1 MKLLKVVKNAGE
13 AFEKFITM
21 LGLSLRAQGFIR
33 LIRAKAL
40 KLNHRF
46 QNLKVNLNLKL
57 VRALVR
63 SQLSQRK
70 AVRPLKI
77 RTYLS

>member
-21 LGLSLRAQGFIR
+21 LGLSLRAQVFIR
-33 LIRAKAL
+33 LIRAKVL
-40 KLNHRF
+40 KPNRL
-46 QNLKVNLNLKL
+46 QNLRNRRV
-57 VRALVR
+57 VIARVV
-63 SQLSQRK
+63 SQLPQRR
-70 AVRPLKI
+70 AQRPLKI